1 MGPVMQVIQW
11 SGKPVSRPG
20 IYREI
25 PMRNDAGTGYHQNV
39 AVRPS
44 ISSSGI
50 RTIFSQSPAHY
61 FAGSYLNPNAE
72 PDKESEPLLFG
83 RAAHH
88 LLLGEADFQ
97 SHFVIRPETYL
108 DAEARSKPWNA
119 NSGTC
124 KAWLAEARASGRSV
138 LTLAQ
143 LARIRGMAEALKV
156 EPLIRAGILNGCIE
170 HSIIW
175 RDEESGVW
183 LKVRPDAI
191 PAVDMSFADL
201 KTIED
206 ITDDGIER
214 AISDRDLHVQGALVG
229 MAARAVW
236 GREME
241 SFSLV
246 FVEKS
251 APFCV
256 RVRELTPADL
266 ALGEQQIRAVLP
278 IFAKAVESG
287 VWHGPGGGQV
297 DAQFAEVTPWRRKAI
312 ERRLQVL
319 ASEGSI

>member
-1 MGPVMQVIQW
+1 MQIIQW
-11 SGKPVSRPG
+11 NGKPVSRPG

-25 PMRNDAGTGYHQNV
+25 PMRNDEGTGYHQNV
-39 AVRPS
+39 AVKPS

-50 RTIFSQSPAHY
+50 RTIFSKSPAHY
-61 FAGSYLNPNAE
+61 FATSYLNPNAE
-72 PDKESEPLLFG
+72 EATQSEPMLFG

-88 LLLGEADFQ
+88 LLLGEADFLK
-97 SHFVIRPETYL
+97 HFVIRPETYK
-108 DAEARSKPWNA
+108 DDEAKSKPWNA
-119 NSGTC
+119 N
-124 KAWLAEARASGRSV
+124 ARACREWLKEAKAAKKDV
-138 LTLAQ
+138 ITTAQ
-143 LARIRGMAEALKV
+143 LVRIRGMAEALKV

-175 RDEESGVW
+175 RDEATGVW

-214 AISDRDLHVQGALVG
+214 AISDNDLHVQGALVG
-229 MAARAVW
+229 MACRAVF

-246 FVEKS
+246 FSEKRD
-251 APFCV
+251 PFCV
-256 RVRELTPADL
+256 RVRELLPEDL

-278 IFAKAVESG
+278 IFAKAVETG

-297 DAQFAEVTPWRRKAI
+297 DAQYAGVTPWRKKAI

-319 ASEGSI
+319 ASEASV

>member
-1 MGPVMQVIQW
+1 MQIIQW
-11 SGKPVSRPG
+11 NGKRVSRPG

-25 PMRNDAGTGYHQNV
+25 PMRNAEGTGYHQNV
-39 AVRPS
+39 AVKPS
-44 ISSSGI
+44 LSSTGI
-50 RTIFSQSPAHY
+50 RAIFSKSPAHY
-61 FAGSYLNPNAE
+61 FATSYLNPNAVE
-72 PDKESEPLLFG
+72 PKQTEPMLFG

-97 SHFVIRPETYL
+97 RHFAIRPETYR
-108 DAEARSKPWNA
+108 DDEGKVKPWSGNA
-119 NSGTC
+119 RTC
-124 KAWLAEARASGRSV
+124 KAWLKEAADAGLDV

-143 LARIRGMAEALKV
+143 LTRIRGMAEALKR

-175 RDEESGVW
+175 RDEETRVW

-191 PAVDMSFADL
+191 PAVDMAFADL

-214 AISDRDLHVQGALVG
+214 AISDNDLHVQGALVG
-229 MAARAVW
+229 MACRAVF

-246 FVEKS
+246 FTEKRD
-251 APFCV
+251 PFCV
-256 RVRELTPADL
+256 RVRELMPEDL

-278 IFAKAVESG
+278 IFAKAVETG

-297 DAQFAEVTPWRRKAI
+297 DAQYAEVTPWRRKAI
-312 ERRLQVL
+312 ERRLSIL
-319 ASEGSI
+319 ASEASV

>member
-1 MGPVMQVIQW
+1 MQIIQW
-11 SGKPVSRPG
+11 NGKRVSRPG

-25 PMRNDAGTGYHQNV
+25 PMRNDEGTGYHQNV
-39 AVRPS
+39 AVKPS

-50 RTIFSQSPAHY
+50 RTIFSQSAAHY
-61 FAGSYLNPNAE
+61 FNDSYLNPNAE
-72 PDKESEPLLFG
+72 PGKTSEPMLFG

-88 LLLGEADFQ
+88 LLLGEADFLR
-97 SHFVIRPETYL
+97 HFVIRPETYK
-108 DAEARSKPWNA
+108 DEEAKSKPWNS
-119 NSGTC
+119 NSRTC
-124 KAWLAEARASGRSV
+124 RAWLKEAAAQQKDV
-138 LTLAQ
+138 LTLSQ
-143 LARIRGMAEALKV
+143 LERIRGMAESLKR

-175 RDEESGVW
+175 RDEETGVW

-214 AISDRDLHVQGALVG
+214 AISDHDLHVQGALVG
-229 MAARAVW
+229 MACRAVL

-246 FVEKS
+246 FAEKK
-251 APFCV
+251 APYCV
-256 RVRELTPADL
+256 RVRELMPEDL

-278 IFAKAVESG
+278 IFAKSVETG

-297 DAQFAEVTPWRRKAI
+297 DAQYAGVTPWRKKQI
-312 ERRLQVL
+312 ERRLAVL
-319 ASEGSI
+319 ASEASV

>member
-1 MGPVMQVIQW
+1 MQIVQW
-11 SGKPVSRPG
+11 NGKRVSRPG

-25 PMRNDAGTGYHQNV
+25 PMRNDEGTGYHQACTV
-39 AVRPS
+39 KPS

-61 FAGSYLNPNAE
+61 FATSYLNPNAE
-72 PDKESEPLLFG
+72 PDKESEPMLFG

-97 SHFVIRPETYL
+97 KHFVIRPETYL
-108 DAEARSKPWNA
+108 DGEARSKPWNA

-124 KAWLAEARASGRSV
+124 KAWLKEAKASGRSV

-143 LARIRGMAEALKV
+143 LARIRGMAESLKV

-175 RDEESGVW
+175 RDEATGVW

-201 KTIED
+201 KTCED

-214 AISDRDLHVQGALVG
+214 AISDNDLHVQGALVG
-229 MAARAVW
+229 MACRAVM

-256 RVRELTPADL
+256 RVRELTAVDL
-266 ALGEQQIRAVLP
+266 ELGERQIRAVLP
-278 IFAKAVESG
+278 IFAKAVETG

-297 DAQFAEVTPWRRKAI
+297 DAQYSEVTPWRRKAI
-312 ERRLQVL
+312 ERRLQIL
-319 ASEGSI
+319 AGEASV